1 MCGYIVMSMEQNN
14 NNKKKRK
21 KILVVVLVIVSI
33 IVLSTIGYAVF
44 IINQIGNL
52 DYKPADSTPVF
63 NELPTEDPNELTP
76 PPDLPTF
83 VPPTPTVEP
92 TPSPTVLPELKDD
105 IVNILVLGIDT
116 RQPGEFKD
124 ARSDVNII
132 LTIDK
137 VKKEVRLTSILRDS
151 LIYYDEIKDY
161 QRLNYALR
169 LYDHPDGVV
178 KTIEDNFGID
188 IDHYMMADFWG
199 VATLIDIFGGVT
211 VNASDAEISNLNDIL
226 WNLNELYDY
235 KDLRT
240 DFVEHKPGDIKLNGR
255 QAVAYMRIRKVG
267 ADYERVQ
274 RQYEVLDALKS
285 EIAGMNFF
293 EMNKILIKL
302 PDLIKTDMSELELL
316 ATANTLYSIRDC
328 EMKNAR
334 VPFDGAYKA
343 AKYKKMWIL
352 ELDMSKTKK
361 LLNQFVYEGKLPE

>member
-1 MCGYIVMSMEQNN
+1 
-14 NNKKKRK
+14 
-21 KILVVVLVIVSI
+21 
-33 IVLSTIGYAVF
+33 
-44 IINQIGNL
+44 
-52 DYKPADSTPVF
+52 
-63 NELPTEDPNELTP
+63 
-76 PPDLPTF
+76 
-83 VPPTPTVEP
+83 
-92 TPSPTVLPELKDD
+92 LPELKED

-116 RQPGEFKD
+116 RTPGEFKD

-137 VKKEVRLTSILRDS
+137 KNKEVRLTSILRDS
-151 LIYYDEIKDY
+151 LIYYDKIKDY

-178 KTIEDNFGID
+178 KTIEENFGID

-199 VATLIDIFGGVT
+199 VQTLIDIFGGVT
-211 VNASDAEISNLNDIL
+211 VNATDAEISNLNDIL
-226 WNLNELYDY
+226 WNLNELYGY

-274 RQYEVLDALKS
+274 RQYEVLNALKIELS
-285 EIAGMNFF
+285 GMNFF

-302 PDLIKTDMSELELL
+302 PQLIKTDMSERELL

-328 EMKNAR
+328 EMRNAR
-334 VPFDGAYKA
+334 VPFDGAYKS
-343 AKYKKMWIL
+343 AKYKNMWIL
-352 ELDMSKTKK
+352 QLDMNKTKK
-361 LLNQFVYEGKLPE
+361 LLHDFVYEGKLPK